1 MPRVLVVEKPGLLA
15 QLFAMMFRSCIVGIL
30 CLTASLMGCKKS
42 PSSSPIPTPQVV
54 ETNQRLPYLSHAQ
67 TNLPVVKLW
76 LGAEELSTEVCLTV
90 EQFATGMMWRS
101 NLAENAAMLFP
112 FNQPHRASFYM
123 KNTYVPLSVAYL
135 DPDGMILE
143 IHDLKP
149 LDENPAEAQ
158 SDNVMYVLEVNQGWF
173 KRHNISTGAI
183 VRTPTG
189 SLRTMFTRRK

>member
-1 MPRVLVVEKPGLLA
+1 MPCGIVVEKTGLVA
-15 QLFAMMFRSCIVGIL
+15 QLSAMTFSAHILGIL
-30 CLTASLMGCKKS
+30 CVATSLMGCRKAASVS
-42 PSSSPIPTPQVV
+42 PTPTPQVV

-101 NLAENAAMLFP
+101 NLAENAGMLFP

-143 IHDLKP
+143 LHDLKP

-158 SDNVMYVLEVNQGWF
+158 SENVMFVLEVNQGWF

-183 VRTPTG
+183 VRTPAG
-189 SLRTMFTRRK
+189 PLRAMFTRRK

>member
-1 MPRVLVVEKPGLLA
+1 MPCVLVVEKTGMLA
-15 QLFAMMFRSCIVGIL
+15 QLLAMTLRSHIIGIL
-30 CLTASLMGCKKS
+30 CLAASLMGCKKS
-42 PSSSPIPTPQVV
+42 PPPSPIPPPQVV
-54 ETNQRLPYLSHAQ
+54 ETNQHPPYLSHPQ

-135 DPDGMILE
+135 DPNGMILE

-149 LDENPAEAQ
+149 LDENPAEAR
-158 SDNVMYVLEVNQGWF
+158 SENVMFVLEVNQGWF
-173 KRHNISTGAI
+173 KRHNISTGAV
-183 VRTPTG
+183 VRTPNG
-189 SLRTMFTRRK
+189 PLRAMFTRRK